1 MFAYPLPRSDERA
14 GFVVV
19 SDRFLCLLGE
29 EADAALARQV
39 YAWCEQSHSDLAG
52 LLIDVLDQ
60 AGLSRFAVVEIVS
73 AEHRNM
79 HVAVRGDITVDIAGS
94 ASTRLLGPT
103 GASWVIGE
111 AHGVTSIRLAL
122 DASAVPGE
130 LVPLRRGVGRAS
142 AIMVDPAA
150 ARHPVAETD
159 ASDSEW
165 ELITPDGERYH
176 TSVPIVFGRR
186 PETDVTG
193 ADSTVQVVVPSP
205 RREIS
210 ALHLELRR
218 DGETLQ
224 ARDLTSTN
232 GTVLR
237 SSGKPPRL
245 LHTGKV
251 TALRGGDTLDLG
263 EGFVVTVQ
271 GRH

>member
-1 MFAYPLPRSDERA
+1 MFAYPLPRPDERA

-29 EADAALARQV
+29 EADAALARRV
-39 YAWCEQSHSDLAG
+39 YAWCEQSENDLAG
-52 LLIDVLDQ
+52 MLMDVLDV
-60 AGLSRFAVVEIVS
+60 AELSRFAVVEIMS
-73 AEHRNM
+73 SEHRNM
-79 HVAVRGDITVDIAGS
+79 HVAVRGDITVDIGGS
-94 ASTRLLGPT
+94 ASTRLSGPA

-111 AHGVTSIRLAL
+111 ARGVTSIRLAL
-122 DASAVPGE
+122 DASAELGE
-130 LVPLRRGVGRAS
+130 LIPLRRGVGRAS
-142 AIMVDPAA
+142 AIMVDPAPT
-150 ARHPVAETD
+150 RHPVADRD
-159 ASDSEW
+159 APDSEW

-186 PETDVTG
+186 PEIDVTG
-193 ADSTVQVVVPSP
+193 TGSIVHVVVPSP
-205 RREIS
+205 RREVS

-218 DGETLQ
+218 DGDTLQ
-224 ARDLTSTN
+224 ARDLSSTN

-237 SSGKPPRL
+237 SSGRPPSL